1 MNNRKHYRSPK
12 VQEDLYQYEM
22 GIEVGADV
30 EMEKQKHQKL
40 YEEQGL
46 HDQMNVH
53 MDTDKMKKE

>member
-1 MNNRKHYRSPK
+1 
-12 VQEDLYQYEM
+12 M
-22 GIEVGADV
+22 GIELGADV